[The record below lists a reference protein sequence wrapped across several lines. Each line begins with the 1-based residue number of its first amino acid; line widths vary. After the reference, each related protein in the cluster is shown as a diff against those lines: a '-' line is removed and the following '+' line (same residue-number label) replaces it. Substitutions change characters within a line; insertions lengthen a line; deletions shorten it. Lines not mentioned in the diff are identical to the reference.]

1 MHAYTAATENTLLE
15 NLRALLQSPAG
26 AEADDIAVILRSL
39 DPASVNDSNHA
50 TGDTVLHVA
59 ARTADLAVVQLLLAA
74 GADPLRRNVKGRTPG
89 KQLNIQDDVRTE
101 LDAAAAA
108 RQATKDAAR
117 AAVWGGAVQRTQ
129 TESAFGVQTL

>member
-1 MHAYTAATENTLLE
+1 MLHE
-15 NLRALLQSPAG
+15 NLRTLLQSPTG
-26 AEADDIAVILRSL
+26 AEADDVAVILMRM
-39 DPASVNDSNHA
+39 DPASINEADHA

-74 GADPLRRNVKGRTPG
+74 GADPLRRNVKGRMPG
-89 KQLNIQDDVRTE
+89 KQLNINDDVRTE

-108 RQATKDAAR
+108 RQATNDTAR

-129 TESAFGVQTL
+129 NESAFGVQTL

>member
-1 MHAYTAATENTLLE
+1 MPAGTAVMENTLLE
-15 NLRALLQSPAG
+15 NLRTLLQSPAG
-26 AEADDIAVILRSL
+26 AEADDVAVILRRL
-39 DPASVNDSNHA
+39 DPSSVNAADRA
-50 TGDTVLHVA
+50 TGDTVLHIA

-74 GADPLRRNVKGRTPG
+74 GADPLRRNVQGRTPG

-101 LDAAAAA
+101 LDAVAAAQ
-108 RQATKDAAR
+108 QADNDAAR